1 MSVDNKILTLKT
13 TRKHGPVNSRV
24 NTFKRISKAKFFL
37 SRLVKFKKNSRVCG
51 QK

>member
-1 MSVDNKILTLKT
+1 MFVKNKILTLKT

-24 NTFKRISKAKFFL
+24 NTFKRINKENFFL
-37 SRLVKFKKNSRVCG
+37 SRSVKFKNNSRVCG